1 MSNKVYY
8 CHLCSHPYADSAFTT
23 PSGIRYDK
31 ISPQQNCVQVD
42 SCPGQGFGGLCV
54 PSGKTQADIINE
66 ENNIPISGVLPSS
79 TKRKLG
85 LCVFLMDSSGSMGDA
100 AYDPNFP
107 STLGVEPHINNS
119 PCEKLNQMSKR
130 ELMATNAALGIFSLK
145 QIKDSEN
152 AFVAIFLYDHNT
164 KYLFFKSVKTVITE
178 YGDSRTLAKYLLK
191 EMKELN
197 GGTNINSA
205 LDLAASLVNEFKKG
219 TIKALGQFEPYVQT
233 PRQNWDVSTGQPIK
247 PSTLLPNT
255 PNIRVLLY
263 TDGEHQAEY
272 GVLESPFQFDVPD
285 FLIGVYIG
293 QNGQQ
298 GDKELSKIVK
308 YCPIHGKQQYLRVSN
323 PQDSGKLYG
332 IFKMATGASG
342 FCLQCIEGK
351 GSDKPSVMR

>member
-1 MSNKVYY
+1 MSNQVYY
-8 CHLCSHPYADSAFTT
+8 CHLCSHPYADSAFTA
-23 PSGIRYDK
+23 PDGVRYDK
-31 ISPQQNCVQVD
+31 ISPQQNCVQSD
-42 SCPGQGFGGLCV
+42 TCPGQGFGGLCV
-54 PSGKTQADIINE
+54 PSGETEADIRKKGK
-66 ENNIPISGVLPSS
+66 IPDDPGIPTV
-79 TKRKLG
+79 KRKLG
-85 LCVFLMDSSGSMGDA
+85 LCVFLMDASGSMGDA

-152 AFVAIFLYDHNT
+152 AFVSIILYDHDT
-164 KYLFFKSVKTVITE
+164 KYLFFKSVKTVVTE
-178 YGDSRTLAKYLLK
+178 YGDSRTLAQYLLK
-191 EMKELN
+191 EMKERN
-197 GGTNINSA
+197 GGTNINGA

-219 TIKALGQFEPYVQT
+219 SIKALGAFEPYMQT
-233 PRQNWDVSTGQPIK
+233 PRQNWDVSTGQAIK

-272 GVLESPFQFDVPD
+272 GVLESPFQSAVPD

-293 QNGQQ
+293 QPGQQ

-308 YCPIHGKQQYLRVSN
+308 YCPLHGKQQYLRVSN

-342 FCLQCIEGK
+342 FCLQCVEGK
-351 GSDKPSVMR
+351 GSDKPNVMR